1 MNKPWMPLYPAD
13 YMVDTLDLTTEQH
26 GVYLV
31 LLMLAWRR
39 PDCAL
44 PDDLSLI
51 RRMLCG
57 CISDMHG
64 NRFNKLVPPILER
77 FFTRTKEGYFQKRQR
92 KEREKSEKISEKAQE
107 SSNKRWARAK
117 ENNALADA
125 KAILLQSQSHTQDKE
140 KKEETRARRAW
151 PFEEFWKLF
160 PNKVGKGAAE
170 KAFRKVEKSQSVD
183 FPFLLEALRRYAAK
197 NDDRPW
203 CNPATWLN
211 QSRWTDEPAEVVSG
225 KVQRTGTGGSLIAA
239 IDKMR
244 ASLAGGQDQA
254 VVLQLPSRPLP
265 GAGTVHGPSGDGVGA
280 VRRLGCGDGDEPS
293 DGDSAEVQIPANY
306 RGAG

>member
-125 KAILLQSQSHTQDKE
+125 KAFLLQSQSHTQSE
-140 KKEETRARRAW
+140 KKEKNIGRSQATRPTADSD
-151 PFEEFWKLF
+151 FQEFWKVYPKRSGTNPKAPAF
-160 PNKVGKGAAE
+160 QRFQAAVRGGAAPAE
-170 KAFRKVEKSQSVD
+170 IIAG
-183 FPFLLEALRRYAAK
+183 ARRYAEHMRAEK
-197 NDDRPW
+197 KIGTEFVKQSM
-203 CNPATWLN
+203 TWL
-211 QSRWTDEPAEVVSG
+211 G
-225 KVQRTGTGGSLIAA
+225 QRLWEDYAATAPPDADFSKPPWEREGITESQWRERELAKISPIRRDSAGGENRP
-239 IDKMR
+239 DKPVKLQ
-244 ASLAGGQDQA
+244 LAG
-254 VVLQLPSRPLP
+254 
-265 GAGTVHGPSGDGVGA
+265 
-280 VRRLGCGDGDEPS
+280 
-293 DGDSAEVQIPANY
+293 
-306 RGAG
+306 